1 MLGRLWKSEVIFTLV
16 LTAFGLAIIY
26 MSLKLGFGKM
36 KSPGAGFFP
45 FFVGLF
51 ILAVGIFLTL
61 GYLTG
66 KRATDLSGAMFSKSE
81 LGRYLGM
88 IASFCAW
95 LIFMPWLGF
104 ILMTFLASYAFA
116 KIMGLEG
123 WLRPG
128 VLAFCS
134 SIFIYFLFDVWF
146 YADLPRGIL
155 G

>member
-1 MLGRLWKSEVIFTLV
+1 MLVRLFKSEVLFTLI
-16 LTAFGLAIIY
+16 LTLFGFFIVT
-26 MSLKLGFGKM
+26 MSLKLGIGKM
-36 KSPGAGFFP
+36 KAPGAGFFP

-51 ILAVGIFLTL
+51 MLGVGILLML

-66 KRATDLSGAMFSKSE
+66 KRAADLSGAMFSKSE

-95 LIFMPWLGF
+95 LLFMPWLGF
-104 ILMTFLASYAFA
+104 IIMTFLASYAFA

-134 SIFIYFLFDVWF
+134 SVFIYFLFDVWF